1 MCLPSRS
8 LGEGLDAAPGAHQ
21 QALGGTV
28 RLTSPGRSPVL
39 AGSGSGGS
47 SEGLPMAL
55 DEGLAF
61 GEYQAAVD
69 RWMQLRAAL
78 TGLRALGLNTLS
90 LRLLQRLPLT
100 QRSVPFVAGNI
111 VPRSPP
117 PTLIPDVNAL
127 THLHASLC
135 VTLERVPLEPLLPI
149 ISGFLEAATELRTG
163 LGPDPLNPRTMP
175 APRLAAVLS
184 LFQRRVSS
192 LELRLIQT
200 SNAILGRLRCP
211 SRAYRLTTALQ
222 PVLQA
227 RFHTQ
232 HHTVHP
238 AINIIADKG
247 TSGQSSC
254 VIPYADVDEKAALVM
269 RLFGDH
275 VTAIGQLYA
284 RTRPAATPRK
294 HHEVALFRNTPPMTA
309 SLLHTRHLL
318 RRLRAPLRL
327 PGFEPALAES
337 RREGPQ
343 LLSDCTKLARSLQ
356 SEAADRMAVWR
367 ETARRCAET
376 LSGTPLMRRM
386 DGELERSSSSF
397 ITQLHAA
404 DLRELLA
411 ERGRLRMLVSDGP
424 LRAVAAPLLRHMDAC
439 LAPGLVCCHHHHMH
453 TVIAIWTPAGPGMV
467 PRLPNGTQ
475 PEALAAGGHT
485 DHAQRSRFGEFIET
499 ATTHMLCLM
508 PACTQKFDNKMLTSD
523 LFFGLCDWTV
533 PDCRTTLSWRSIGLA
548 EFIETTSSVGRALQ
562 TAAELTR
569 NADVTM
575 EEVSTLRLY
584 DLPTE
589 PVALPEFVEMQREA
603 LEQRCNTLDGL
614 SHKGAHFVQAAVL
627 TLSRYAAD
635 HCDGEDAEIPQA
647 ASDDLLASY
656 ERLFAA
662 SLQRCVS
669 NGLRELAGRLQVETT
684 GSRGAVVE
692 LDQDC
697 S

>member
-1 MCLPSRS
+1 
-8 LGEGLDAAPGAHQ
+8 
-21 QALGGTV
+21 
-28 RLTSPGRSPVL
+28 
-39 AGSGSGGS
+39 
-47 SEGLPMAL
+47 
-55 DEGLAF
+55 
-61 GEYQAAVD
+61 
-69 RWMQLRAAL
+69 
-78 TGLRALGLNTLS
+78 
-90 LRLLQRLPLT
+90 
-100 QRSVPFVAGNI
+100 
-111 VPRSPP
+111 
-117 PTLIPDVNAL
+117 
-127 THLHASLC
+127 
-135 VTLERVPLEPLLPI
+135 
-149 ISGFLEAATELRTG
+149 
-163 LGPDPLNPRTMP
+163 
-175 APRLAAVLS
+175 
-184 LFQRRVSS
+184 
-192 LELRLIQT
+192 
-200 SNAILGRLRCP
+200 
-211 SRAYRLTTALQ
+211 
-222 PVLQA
+222 
-227 RFHTQ
+227 
-232 HHTVHP
+232 
-238 AINIIADKG
+238 
-247 TSGQSSC
+247 
-254 VIPYADVDEKAALVM
+254 
-269 RLFGDH
+269 
-275 VTAIGQLYA
+275 
-284 RTRPAATPRK
+284 
-294 HHEVALFRNTPPMTA
+294 
-309 SLLHTRHLL
+309 
-318 RRLRAPLRL
+318 
-327 PGFEPALAES
+327 
-337 RREGPQ
+337 
-343 LLSDCTKLARSLQ
+343 
-356 SEAADRMAVWR
+356 
-367 ETARRCAET
+367 
-376 LSGTPLMRRM
+376 
-386 DGELERSSSSF
+386 
-397 ITQLHAA
+397 
-404 DLRELLA
+404 
-411 ERGRLRMLVSDGP
+411 
-424 LRAVAAPLLRHMDAC
+424 MDAC

-548 EFIETTSSVGRALQ
+548 EFIETTSAVVARVGRALQ

-603 LEQRCNTLDGL
+603 LEQRCNPSSSHHHFTLRDASPGIRVMIRHPNAAPNTTTTIAVPNTSSALRLVQTLDGL